1 MLTVSMMLAALVV
14 AEPPPKPPTPLPPVH
29 RVATNQAETAL
40 ETPSWIAASTAVR
53 RGLSYL
59 AATQS
64 RRGGWLEETEVTPTD
79 QPPQRPLAAAVAV
92 TALGLKAFAQA
103 PTLAPNELPRD
114 KALSFV
120 RAALDEDGFA
130 SMSASGLGNYV
141 TSSIVMGLAAAGTDT
156 AVLQQGV
163 AWLTN
168 AQWDSNEEIQ
178 PTSDWFGGAGYGK
191 RGRPDLSNTQFM
203 LDALYDA
210 GVSPDEPAVQ
220 RALVFLS
227 RTQNLKATNPAP
239 WAQAGTNDGGFI
251 YTPANH
257 GESMASEAVGEG
269 RYGEL
274 MPVGTPRSLRSYGS
288 MTYAGFKSLLYAG
301 LGQDDPRVA
310 AALKWIQAH
319 YSFGENPGL
328 GQQGYFYYLHAMARA
343 LRAAG
348 IDSIIDADGVEHDW
362 RTDLI
367 AALAARQRPGG
378 DWINAVDRW
387 EEGHAD
393 LTTIYAVLALQEALK
408 PTSTIE

>member
-1 MLTVSMMLAALVV
+1 MLIVSLALTALTV
-14 AEPPPKPPTPLPPVH
+14 AEGPPSPPTPLPPAH
-29 RVATNQAETAL
+29 RIATTQAETSL
-40 ETPSWIAASTAVR
+40 ETPSWAAARTALR
-53 RGLSYL
+53 RGLSFL

-64 RRGGWLEETEVTPTD
+64 PQGGWLEETEVTPTD
-79 QPPQRPLAAAVAV
+79 QPPQKPRAAAVAV

-120 RAALDEDGFA
+120 RAALAEDGFA

-156 AVLQQGV
+156 DVLQQGV

-168 AQWDSNEEIQ
+168 AQWDTNEEIQ
-178 PTSDWFGGAGYGK
+178 PNNDWFGGAGYGK

-210 GVSPDEPAVQ
+210 GVSSDEPAVQ
-220 RALVFLS
+220 RAIVFLS
-227 RTQNLKATNPAP
+227 RTQNLKATNPAA

-251 YTPANH
+251 YTPANN
-257 GESMASEAVGEG
+257 GESMASQAAGEG
-269 RYGEL
+269 RYGES

-301 LGQDDPRVA
+301 LDRDDPRVA
-310 AALKWIQAH
+310 AALKWIQTH

-328 GQQGYFYYLHAMARA
+328 GQQGYFYYVHAMARA

-348 IDSIIDADGVEHDW
+348 IDAITDANGIQHDW
-362 RTDLI
+362 RDDLI

-378 DWINAVDRW
+378 DWINATDRW

-393 LTTIYAVLALQEALK
+393 LTTIYALLALEEALK
-408 PTSTIE
+408 PTSMVE